1 VTPPTKSAPRPNRR
15 PPSLMTDDRGAV
27 MVIGVFMAMLVT
39 GFLYY
44 IIGIG
49 NTIIYRE
56 RMQDAADA
64 VAFGAAVTYAKGMN
78 LVALI
83 NQIMALLVAIWMVF
97 RIVQSIIMAAKI
109 FCSTIAVL
117 FCGGAVPAI
126 EAADRFVDAAFN
138 LYTNTIMQPGLTL
151 GNRAQQ
157 AIRTAW
163 PAFAYARVYSGAS
176 PGATYRPPVAQS
188 ILLPLAPRNLPIK
201 AVSIRRTCQ
210 HAARALVEPWVNTA
224 LSLFPGIGSIISRFV
239 STFLARTFCPDDNPQ
254 WRPHEIDQGNG
265 SCNDGMP
272 GQDCEYVQLRG
283 VTIATATPFR
293 QNERNVAVA
302 AWGQGGGGGVFGA
315 LEYLGNLGTA
325 QAEYYYEGTEAID
338 EWMWNQRWRARFRRV
353 EFGALAGSI
362 PGIGTAASAL
372 DQVTVH

>member
-1 VTPPTKSAPRPNRR
+1 VTSTPCTATRNQRPAD
-15 PPSLMTDDRGAV
+15 LLTDDRGAV

-56 RMQDAADA
+56 RMQDAADV

-97 RIVQSIIMAAKI
+97 RIVQTILMTARI
-109 FCSTIAVL
+109 FCSIA
-117 FCGGAVPAI
+117 FFICGGAVPAI

-163 PAFAYARVYSGAS
+163 PAFAYARALSGAS

-188 ILLPLAPRNLPIK
+188 LLLPLAPRALPIK
-201 AVSIRRTCQ
+201 AVSIRRTCA
-210 HAARALVEPWVNTA
+210 HAARALVEPWVRTA
-224 LSLFPGIGSIISRFV
+224 LALFPGIGDIIARFV
-239 STFLARTFCPDDNPQ
+239 AGVLARTFCPDDNPQ
-254 WRPHEIDQGNG
+254 WRPHEIDQGSGN
-265 SCNDGMP
+265 CNDGMP

-293 QNERNVAVA
+293 NNERGVAAA
-302 AWGQGGGGGVFGA
+302 AWGQAGGSGGAFGA
-315 LEYLGNLGTA
+315 LEMLGNLGTA
-325 QAEYYYEGTEAID
+325 QAEYYYEGTENID
-338 EWMWNQRWRARFRRV
+338 EWMWNQRWRARLRRV
-353 EFGALAGSI
+353 QFGPMASSI
-362 PGIGTAASAL
+362 PGIGTAASAI
-372 DQVTVH
+372 DQITVH

>member
-1 VTPPTKSAPRPNRR
+1 MTPPTQRTEHRNRR
-15 PPSLMTDDRGAV
+15 PELLTDDRGAV

-56 RMQDAADA
+56 RMQDAADV

-83 NQIMALLVAIWMVF
+83 NQIMALLVAIWIVF
-97 RIVQSIIMAAKI
+97 RVVQSIIMAAKI

-163 PAFAYARVYSGAS
+163 PAFAYTRAITGLS

-188 ILLPLAPRNLPIK
+188 ILLPIAPRALPIK
-201 AVSIRRTCQ
+201 AVSISRTCF
-210 HAARALVEPWVNTA
+210 HAARALVEPWVRTA
-224 LSLFPGIGSIISRFV
+224 LAIFPVIGDIVARFIA
-239 STFLARTFCPDDNPQ
+239 TYLGRTFCPDDNPS
-254 WRPHEIDQGNG
+254 WRPHEIDQGSGN
-265 SCNDGMP
+265 CTDGMP
-272 GQDCEYVQLRG
+272 GQDCEYVQIRG
-283 VTIATATPFR
+283 VTIATSTPFR
-293 QNERNVAVA
+293 QNERGVAVA
-302 AWGQGGGGGVFGA
+302 AWGQAGGSGGVFGA

-338 EWMWNQRWRARFRRV
+338 EWMWNQKWRARFRRV
-353 EFGALAGSI
+353 QLGEMASSI
-362 PGIGTAASAL
+362 PGVGTAASAL